1 MYPYKFL
8 LRLLNLESFQLKIY
22 NWQNPL
28 HYLVKESALSRPFLL
43 AMLLLA
49 FQVIRIRL
57 HSYVEDMY
65 NESGINRYLSSL
77 RDSLTRKLKIKKLI
91 GAYDS
96 DGIKDAVIDKYL
108 SWLKYLYRPGLFLF
122 LLSLILLIIS
132 IFINGYYRII
142 NGN

>member
-1 MYPYKFL
+1 MIHISGFRKFL
-8 LRLLNLESFQLKIY
+8 GVIVKFLEIVISITFITGL
-22 NWQNPL
+22 
-28 HYLVKESALSRPFLL
+28 
-43 AMLLLA
+43 MLLLA

-91 GAYDS
+91 EAYDS
-96 DGIKDAVIDKYL
+96 DGVKDAVIDKYL
-108 SWLKYLYRPGLFLF
+108 SWLKYLYRPVLFLF